1 MHQLFAPAGDTLSL
15 SRDPSLASR
24 YSVLASLPVFGLMA
38 GPADCTCGSF
48 RKVLRV
54 LARRVRTGTFLSG
67 KRPGNKRPGYNDIVT
82 ARHLLLMCR
91 KVKSRRHFFRLPT
104 RNNNVK
110 VNRT

>member
-67 KRPGNKRPGYNDIVT
+67 KRPGNKRPGYNDIVIIRHVI
-82 ARHLLLMCR
+82 AKRWKVNNNGPNFHLL
-91 KVKSRRHFFRLPT
+91 T
-104 RNNNVK
+104 TNNNVM
-110 VNRT
+110 VYRT